1 MEKADLFC
9 WCQDHN
15 FSERVAALLSR
26 FTPDEE
32 ELNSWEISED
42 KEHVTINDTNY
53 TIFNEQEWED
63 ETEPYKEDVESDYL
77 EEVPDILQNYVDWK
91 GFWADN
97 PVHKQFGVEEFTFL
111 NKTYYYTDGEI

>member
-1 MEKADLFC
+1 MEKTDISI

-42 KEHVTINDTNY
+42 KEHVTINDTDY

-91 GFWADN
+91 GFWEDN

-111 NKTYYYTDGEI
+111 NKTYYYTDEEI